1 MLYKIRQ
8 GADIF
13 EDNPGLRAVE
23 AFDKLTDKQM
33 KVVLL
38 VCDPSK
44 DNPIKT
50 LSGKDRRERACVLAG
65 YPLEDGKRLAKNAR
79 DIVDGKVASIET
91 AIEVFKKNHYNER
104 EKNKEALR
112 KQIAEIRDFLT
123 EDKRVPVIAGKGL
136 ILKND
141 KGEEV
146 WAVDQKG
153 LKLAA
158 ELGERLP
165 NLEEAL
171 EKLEA
176 LDPQDT
182 KFEGTTFTSQDF
194 SPEILDS
201 EENLST
207 IDMAHQQGLLNKNE
221 SKD

>member
-8 GADIF
+8 AFDIF

-23 AFDKLTDKQM
+23 AYNKLTDRQM

-50 LSGKDRRERACVLAG
+50 LSGKERRERACVLAG

-112 KQIAEIRDFLT
+112 KQIAEIRDFL
-123 EDKRVPVIAGKGL
+123 ESDKKLPILGKNGPVLDSEGNML
-136 ILKND
+136 T
-141 KGEEV
+141 V
-146 WAVDQKG
+146 VDQKG

-194 SPEILDS
+194 SPEILES

-207 IDMAHQQGLLNKNE
+207 IDMAHQQGLLNNNE